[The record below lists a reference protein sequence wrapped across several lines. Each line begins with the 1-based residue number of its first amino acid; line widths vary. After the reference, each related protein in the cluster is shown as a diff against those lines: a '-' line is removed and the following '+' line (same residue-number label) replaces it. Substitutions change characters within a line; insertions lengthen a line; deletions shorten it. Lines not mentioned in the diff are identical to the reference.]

1 MSREFT
7 SAESIVVEVA
17 KKPVVKKKTED
28 VKVLWEKRKTPE
40 QLEEEAYHKKQASVR
55 DFQPVE
61 APQPS
66 EAVVEEPQPEPE
78 VIKDEPEASLPAT
91 ELQVESPAP
100 PYDAESVDKAL
111 HDELQELQDIVEEAK
126 EDVARLHRVVAG
138 LYKRHPEL
146 FQSKKTEAA
155 MVKVEPKKESPYMPM
170 MAPGS
175 PAEKA
180 WFDNEERKEARTK
193 AIPAAYRVL
202 PRGRK

>member
-7 SAESIVVEVA
+7 SAESVVVEVA

-91 ELQVESPAP
+91 EASLPVEQPIEQPAMAV
-100 PYDAESVDKAL
+100 AEQEDDFVDKRL
-111 HDELQELQDIVEEAK
+111 TELRT
-126 EDVARLHRVVAG
+126 DVDRLNRVIGKLV
-138 LYKRHPEL
+138 KTHPEL
-146 FQSKKTEAA
+146 FGVKKTEAA